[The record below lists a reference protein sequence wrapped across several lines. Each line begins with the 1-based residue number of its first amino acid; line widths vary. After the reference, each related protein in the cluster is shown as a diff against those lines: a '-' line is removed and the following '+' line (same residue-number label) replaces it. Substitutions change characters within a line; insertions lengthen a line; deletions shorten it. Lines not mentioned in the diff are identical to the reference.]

1 MEAIMNSKG
10 WRCFLELCLSAED
23 EKILNELFDLL
34 LTAEERSA
42 LETRCLLIKDLLE
55 QKKTQREIAESLQVS
70 IAKITRGSNA
80 LKQISPK
87 LKQYL
92 LDLL

>member
-1 MEAIMNSKG
+1 MNAKG
-10 WRCFLELCLSAED
+10 WRSFLELCLSAED
-23 EKILNELFDLL
+23 EKTLNELFDLFL
-34 LTAEERSA
+34 SAEERSA

-55 QKKTQREIAESLQVS
+55 QKKTQREIAEDLNIS

-87 LKQYL
+87 LKQFL
-92 LDLL
+92 QDLL